1 MKLWTSWLTIVLGQF
16 GVGFFKLA
24 DLLGIEHMD
33 LALEPA
39 QGAIFPESVHEIM
52 PLGLAVEGI
61 ASAALRNDSNTRGS

>member
-1 MKLWTSWLTIVLGQF
+1 MAAFIVLGQF

-39 QGAIFPESVHEIM
+39 QGAIFPESVHEIIS
-52 PLGLAVEGI
+52 V
-61 ASAALRNDSNTRGS
+61 DSYSLLIQRA